1 MIRLTPSMAPRH
13 YVHITMRQR
22 ALIIC
27 LSMIGWPLNYNIW
40 LMAGYFAPTLFGRI
54 DNGQF
59 EISR

>member
-1 MIRLTPSMAPRH
+1 MAPRH